1 MIPAP
6 ATEGFCDFLLDSV
19 YIRLTP
25 ARKILVTDIRT
36 AAINQT
42 VVTQN
47 NWNNFLLS
55 THNFYQDFLLN
66 EAFFTP

>member
-6 ATEGFCDFLLDSV
+6 TTATFCTFLLTSV

-55 THNFYQDFLLN
+55 TKNFYQDWLLN
-66 EAFFTP
+66 QEFFTP

>member
-6 ATEGFCDFLLDSV
+6 TTESFCDFLLGSV
-19 YIRLTP
+19 YIRLTAP
-25 ARKILVTDIRT
+25 RKDLIQDIRT

-55 THNFYQDFLLN
+55 TKNFYQDWLLN
-66 EAFFTP
+66 EDFFTP